1 MSLITNM
8 RKSAKNHKL
17 VLAIDPAT
25 RGFGFAIFEGPQKPI
40 DWGVKD
46 IRRNKNEM
54 CLLKVKE
61 LIDFYRPDV
70 IVLEDFTGKGSRR
83 CKRIQ
88 KLIIDIRKLASSNK
102 VKTECFSQAKV
113 KLFFSRF
120 DAHTKYEIVLKIA
133 KWLPVFENRLP
144 PIRKPWM
151 SEDYRM
157 AIFDAVSMA
166 LVFFYFEE
174 NTRV

>member
-1 MSLITNM
+1 M

-17 VLAIDPAT
+17 VLAIDPTT

-46 IRRNKNEM
+46 IRRNKDKM

-88 KLIIDIRKLASSNK
+88 KLIIEIGKLALNNK
-102 VKTECFSQAKV
+102 IRVKSFSQAKI

-120 DAHTKYEIVLKIA
+120 DAKTKYQIASKIA

-157 AIFDAVSMA
+157 AIFDAVSLA
-166 LVFFYFEE
+166 LTYYYFQK
-174 NTRV
+174 